1 MRPSPPLLLLA
12 FLHFALLSTTNAAD
26 GNGTGTGT
34 GDLLR
39 GDAMALLALKAAL
52 GCRPGALRSWSAANA
67 GSVCSW
73 TGVRCGAA
81 GRVVAVDIANMNVST
96 AAAPVS
102 VRVPPGLTA
111 LETLSLA
118 GNAIVGAVTIA
129 SPLPALRHVNVSGNQ
144 LSGGLDDDGWDLASL
159 PALEVLDAYDNNFSS
174 PLPLGVAGLPRLRY
188 LDLGG
193 NYFTGEIPA
202 AYGAM
207 PAVEYLSLN
216 GNNLQGRIPP
226 ELGNL
231 TTLRELY
238 LGYYNVFD
246 GGIPPAL
253 GRLRGLTVLDVSNCG
268 LTGRVPAELGAL
280 ASLDTLFLHTNQL
293 SGAIPPELGNLTS
306 LTALDLSNNAL
317 TGEVPRSLA
326 SLTSLRLLNLFL
338 NRLHGPVPDFIAAL
352 PRLETVQLFMNNL
365 TGRVPGGL
373 GATAPLRLV
382 DLSSN
387 RLTGVIPE
395 TLCASGQLHTAILMN
410 NFLFG
415 PIPGSLGSCTSLTRV
430 RLGQNYLN
438 GSIPA
443 GLLYLPRI
451 ALLELHNNLLSGAV
465 PSNPSAASSSSQ
477 LAQLNLSNN
486 LLSGPLPSTL
496 ANLTALQTL
505 LASNNRIG
513 GAVPPEL
520 GELRRLVKLDLSG
533 NQLSGPIPGAAV
545 AQCGELTYLD
555 LSRNNLSSAI
565 PEAIAGI
572 RVLNYLNLSRNAL
585 EDAIPAAIG
594 AMSSLTAAD
603 FSYNDLSG
611 ELPDTGQLGYLN
623 ATAFAGNPRLC
634 GPVVSR
640 PCSYTAAATG
650 VSGGVAGGVTTTT
663 TRRGGGELKLVLA
676 LGLLACSVAFAAAAV
691 VRARSFRADGEGN
704 NRWRFTAFHKVDFGV
719 AEVIECMK
727 DGNVVGRGGAGVVYA
742 GRTRSG
748 GAIAVKRLQG
758 GGGGGGGDRGFK
770 AEVRT
775 LGSIRH
781 RNIVRLLAFCTNR
794 DANVLV
800 YEYMGGGSLGEVLHG
815 HGKGK
820 QRGGAPSFLA
830 WERRYR
836 IALEAAR
843 GLCYLH
849 HDCTP
854 MIVHRD
860 VKSNNIL
867 LGDNLEA
874 RVADFGL
881 AKFLRGSGAAT
892 DECMS
897 AVAGS
902 YGYIAP
908 EYAYTLRVDEKSDVY
923 SYGVVLLELITGRR
937 PVGPDFG
944 EGVDIVQWAKR
955 VTAGRREAVPGIL
968 DRRLVVGGGAPAD
981 EVAHLFFVA
990 MLCVQDNSVE
1000 RPTMREVVQMLAD
1013 EFPRHASSA
1022 SAQTSPSTTS
1032 TSSSAAPAPVG
1043 GEERSF
1049 SPDDGGGKELPPP
1062 ANSCYKLF
1070 PDLLA

>member
-1 MRPSPPLLLLA
+1 MRPHPLVLLLL
-12 FLHFALLSTTNAAD
+12 LHLVLLSTNGGASANGNA
-26 GNGTGTGT
+26 
-34 GDLLR
+34 LR
-39 GDAMALLALKAAL
+39 GDAMALLSLKAAL
-52 GCRPGALRSWSAANA
+52 NCRPHALRSWSAGNA
-67 GSVCSW
+67 ESVCAW
-73 TGVRCGAA
+73 TGVRCAG

-96 AAAPVS
+96 GAPVS
-102 VRVPPGLTA
+102 AAVTGLDA
-111 LETLSLA
+111 LESLSLA
-118 GNAIVGAVTIA
+118 GNAIVGAVTAA
-129 SPLPALRHVNVSGNQ
+129 SLPALRHVNVSGNQ
-144 LSGGLDDDGWDLASL
+144 LGGGLDGWDFPSL
-159 PALEVLDAYDNNFSS
+159 PSLEVLDAYDNNFTA
-174 PLPLGVAGLPRLRY
+174 PLPAGVTALPRLRY

-193 NYFTGEIPA
+193 NYFSGEIPP

-207 PAVEYLSLN
+207 PALEYLSLN
-216 GNNLQGRIPP
+216 GNNLQGAIPP

-231 TTLRELY
+231 TSLRELY

-246 GGIPPAL
+246 GGVPAAL
-253 GRLRGLTVLDVSNCG
+253 GRLRNLTVLDVSNCG
-268 LTGRVPAELGAL
+268 LTGGIPPELGAL

-293 SGAIPPELGNLTS
+293 SGPIPPELGNLTS

-326 SLTSLRLLNLFL
+326 SLASLRLLNLFL
-338 NRLHGPVPDFIAAL
+338 NRLHGPVPDFLAAL

-365 TGRVPGGL
+365 TGRVPAGL
-373 GATAPLRLV
+373 GAGAALRLV

-395 TLCASGQLHTAILMN
+395 TLCASGELRTAILMN

-415 PIPGSLGSCTSLTRV
+415 PIPASLGSCTSLTRV

-443 GLLYLPRI
+443 GLLYLPRLN
-451 ALLELHNNLLSGAV
+451 LLELQNNLLSGEV
-465 PSNPSAASSSSQ
+465 PANPSPSAAAGSQ

-486 LLSGPLPSTL
+486 LLSGPLPATL

-505 LASNNRIG
+505 LVSNNRLS
-513 GAVPPEL
+513 GAVPPEV

-533 NQLSGPIPGAAV
+533 NALSGPIPEAV
-545 AQCGELTYLD
+545 GRCAELTYLD
-555 LSRNNLSSAI
+555 LSKNNLSGAI

-611 ELPDTGQLGYLN
+611 QLPDTGQLGYLN

-634 GPVVSR
+634 GAMLNR
-640 PCSYTAAATG
+640 PCDYS
-650 VSGGVAGGVTTTT
+650 AGGVPSAAGTA
-663 TRRGGGELKLVLA
+663 RRAGAGDLKLVLA
-676 LGLLACSVAFAAAAV
+676 LGLLACSVVFAVAAV
-691 VRARSFRADGEGN
+691 WRARSFRVGGGGPGGGGA
-704 NRWRFTAFHKVDFGV
+704 WRFTAFHKVDFGI

-758 GGGGGGGDRGFK
+758 GGGAAGGRHDHGFR
-770 AEVRT
+770 AEIRT

-781 RNIVRLLAFCTNR
+781 RNIVRLLAFCTNAE
-794 DANVLV
+794 ANVLV

-815 HGKGK
+815 KG
-820 QRGGAPSFLA
+820 GGFLG
-830 WERRYR
+830 WDRRYR
-836 IALEAAR
+836 IAVEAAR

-867 LGDNLEA
+867 LGDDLEA
-874 RVADFGL
+874 HVADFGL
-881 AKFLRGSGAAT
+881 AKFLRSGGGGGAT
-892 DECMS
+892 SECMS

-908 EYAYTLRVDEKSDVY
+908 EYAYTLKVDEKSDVY
-923 SYGVVLLELITGRR
+923 SFGVVLLELITGRR
-937 PVGPDFG
+937 PVGDFG

-955 VTAGRREAVPGIL
+955 TTDGRRENVPGIV
-968 DRRLVVGGGAPAD
+968 DRRLGAAPVD
-981 EVAHLFFVA
+981 EVAHLFFVS
-990 MLCVQDNSVE
+990 MLCVQENSVE
-1000 RPTMREVVQMLAD
+1000 RPTMREVVQMLS
-1013 EFPRHASSA
+1013 EFPRHASS
-1022 SAQTSPSTTS
+1022 QTSPSTS
-1032 TSSSAAPAPVG
+1032 SSSSAAAA
-1043 GEERSF
+1043 GEERS
-1049 SPDDGGGKELPPP
+1049 PGKEP
-1062 ANSCYKLF
+1062 NCYKLF

>member
-1 MRPSPPLLLLA
+1 MRAPPPLLLLLL
-12 FLHFALLSTTNAAD
+12 LHFALLPAD
-26 GNGTGTGT
+26 AVAGGNG
-34 GDLLR
+34 GDLR
-39 GDAMALLALKAAL
+39 GDAVALLALKAAL
-52 GCRPGALRSWSAANA
+52 NCRPQALRSWAAGNA
-67 GSVCSW
+67 GAVCAW
-73 TGVRCGAA
+73 TGVRCAG
-81 GRVVAVDIANMNVST
+81 GRVVAVDLANMNVSSGE
-96 AAAPVS
+96 AVS
-102 VRVPPGLTA
+102 ARVAGLDA
-111 LETLSLA
+111 LESLSLA
-118 GNAIVGAVTIA
+118 GNGIAGAVSA
-129 SPLPALRHVNVSGNQ
+129 SALPALRHVNVSGNQ
-144 LSGGLDDDGWDLASL
+144 LGGGLDGWDFASL
-159 PALEVLDAYDNNFSS
+159 PALEVFDAYDNNFSA
-174 PLPLGVAGLPRLRY
+174 PLPLGVAALPRLRY

-202 AYGAM
+202 AYGGM

-246 GGIPPAL
+246 GGVPPEL
-253 GRLRGLTVLDVSNCG
+253 GRLRSLTVLDVSNCG
-268 LTGRVPAELGAL
+268 LTGGIPAELGAL
-280 ASLDTLFLHTNQL
+280 SSLDTLFLHTNQL
-293 SGAIPPELGNLTS
+293 SGPIPPELGNLTS

-326 SLTSLRLLNLFL
+326 SLTSLKLLNLFL
-338 NRLHGPVPDFIAAL
+338 NRLHGPVPEFIAAL

-365 TGRVPGGL
+365 TGRIPAGL
-373 GATAPLRLV
+373 GANAALRLV

-395 TLCASGQLHTAILMN
+395 TLCASSELHTAILMN

-415 PIPGSLGSCTSLTRV
+415 PIPGSLGSCASLTRV

-443 GLLYLPRI
+443 GLLYLPRLN
-451 ALLELHNNLLSGAV
+451 LLELQNNLLSGAV
-465 PSNPSAASSSSQ
+465 PPNPSPSASSSQ

-496 ANLTALQTL
+496 ANLTSLQTL
-505 LASNNRIG
+505 LASNNRLAG
-513 GAVPPEL
+513 GVPPEV
-520 GELRRLVKLDLSG
+520 GALRRLVKLDLSG
-533 NQLSGPIPGAAV
+533 NELSGPVPAAV
-545 AQCGELTYLD
+545 GQCGELTYLD
-555 LSRNNLSSAI
+555 LSRNNLSGPI

-594 AMSSLTAAD
+594 AMGSLTAAD

-611 ELPDTGQLGYLN
+611 QLPDTGQLGYLN
-623 ATAFAGNPRLC
+623 ATAFAGNPGLC
-634 GPVVSR
+634 GAVLGR
-640 PCSYTAAATG
+640 PCNYTTG
-650 VSGGVAGGVTTTT
+650 GAGGGSAASASAGG
-663 TRRGGGELKLVLA
+663 TRRAGAGELKLVLA
-676 LGLLACSVAFAAAAV
+676 LGLLACSVVFAAAAV
-691 VRARSFRADGEGN
+691 LRARSFRAGEGGGE
-704 NRWRFTAFHKVDFGV
+704 WRFTAFHKVDFGI

-727 DGNVVGRGGAGVVYA
+727 EGNVVGRGGAGTVYL

-748 GAIAVKRLQG
+748 GAIAVKRLQAR
-758 GGGGGGGDRGFK
+758 GGGGDDRGFR

-781 RNIVRLLAFCTNR
+781 RNIVRLLAFCSNR

-800 YEYMGGGSLGEVLHG
+800 YEYMGGGSLGEALHG
-815 HGKGK
+815 RQQH
-820 QRGGAPSFLA
+820 QPRGGAALCWA
-830 WERRYR
+830 RRRR
-836 IALEAAR
+836 IALESAR

-849 HDCTP
+849 HDCAP

-867 LGDNLEA
+867 LAGSGDGDGDGEGEA

-881 AKFLRGSGAAT
+881 AKFLRPGAGGGAAT
-892 DECMS
+892 SECMS

-923 SYGVVLLELITGRR
+923 SFGVVLLELVTGRR
-937 PVGPDFG
+937 PVGGFG
-944 EGVDIVQWAKR
+944 EGVDIVQWAR
-955 VTAGRREAVPGIL
+955 RATGGRREAVPGVA
-968 DRRLVVGGGAPAD
+968 DRRLLAAGDAPAD

-1000 RPTMREVVQMLAD
+1000 RPTMREVVQMLS
-1013 EFPRHASSA
+1013 ELPPQASP
-1022 SAQTSPSTTS
+1022 SPSTTTSPGGEESSS
-1032 TSSSAAPAPVG
+1032 TSS
-1043 GEERSF
+1043 
-1049 SPDDGGGKELPPP
+1049 PDGKDGPP
-1062 ANSCYKLF
+1062 ANCYKLF
-1070 PDLLA
+1070 VPDLLA

>member
-1 MRPSPPLLLLA
+1 
-12 FLHFALLSTTNAAD
+12 
-26 GNGTGTGT
+26 
-34 GDLLR
+34 
-39 GDAMALLALKAAL
+39 
-52 GCRPGALRSWSAANA
+52 
-67 GSVCSW
+67 V
-73 TGVRCGAA
+73 
-81 GRVVAVDIANMNVST
+81 
-96 AAAPVS
+96 
-102 VRVPPGLTA
+102 
-111 LETLSLA
+111 
-118 GNAIVGAVTIA
+118 
-129 SPLPALRHVNVSGNQ
+129 
-144 LSGGLDDDGWDLASL
+144 
-159 PALEVLDAYDNNFSS
+159 
-174 PLPLGVAGLPRLRY
+174 
-188 LDLGG
+188 
-193 NYFTGEIPA
+193 
-202 AYGAM
+202 
-207 PAVEYLSLN
+207 
-216 GNNLQGRIPP
+216 
-226 ELGNL
+226 
-231 TTLRELY
+231 
-238 LGYYNVFD
+238 
-246 GGIPPAL
+246 
-253 GRLRGLTVLDVSNCG
+253 
-268 LTGRVPAELGAL
+268 
-280 ASLDTLFLHTNQL
+280 
-293 SGAIPPELGNLTS
+293 
-306 LTALDLSNNAL
+306 DLSNNAL

-338 NRLHGPVPDFIAAL
+338 NWLHGPVPDFIAAL

-365 TGRVPGGL
+365 TGRVPAGL
-373 GATAPLRLV
+373 GASAPLRIV

-395 TLCASGQLHTAILMN
+395 TLCASGQLHKAILMN

-443 GLLYLPRI
+443 GLLYLPRLS
-451 ALLELHNNLLSGAV
+451 LLELHNNLLSGAV
-465 PSNPSAASSSSQ
+465 PSNPSASASSSSQ

-513 GAVPPEL
+513 GSVPAEL

-533 NQLSGPIPGAAV
+533 NELSGPIPGAAV
-545 AQCGELTYLD
+545 GQCGELTYLD
-555 LSRNNLSSAI
+555 LSRNNLSGAI

-611 ELPDTGQLGYLN
+611 QLPDTGQLAYLN

-640 PCSYTAAATG
+640 PCNNYTE
-650 VSGGVAGGVTTTT
+650 GVTTTT
-663 TRRGGGELKLVLA
+663 ARRGGELKLVLA
-676 LGLLACSVAFAAAAV
+676 LGLLACSVVFAAAAV
-691 VRARSFRADGEGN
+691 LRARSFRVDGGGGGEG
-704 NRWRFTAFHKVDFGV
+704 RWRFTAFHKVDFGV

-748 GAIAVKRLQG
+748 GAIAVKRLQAQG
-758 GGGGGGGDRGFK
+758 GAGDDRGFK

-815 HGKGK
+815 NGKK
-820 QRGGAPSFLA
+820 RGASLA

-849 HDCTP
+849 HDRTP

-860 VKSNNIL
+860 IKSNNIL
-867 LGDNLEA
+867 
-874 RVADFGL
+874 R
-881 AKFLRGSGAAT
+881 RSGAGAT

-908 EYAYTLRVDEKSDVY
+908 GTYHLRPF
-923 SYGVVLLELITGRR
+923 LLI
-937 PVGPDFG
+937 
-944 EGVDIVQWAKR
+944 
-955 VTAGRREAVPGIL
+955 
-968 DRRLVVGGGAPAD
+968 
-981 EVAHLFFVA
+981 
-990 MLCVQDNSVE
+990 N
-1000 RPTMREVVQMLAD
+1000 
-1013 EFPRHASSA
+1013 
-1022 SAQTSPSTTS
+1022 QT
-1032 TSSSAAPAPVG
+1032 V
-1043 GEERSF
+1043 RI
-1049 SPDDGGGKELPPP
+1049 
-1062 ANSCYKLF
+1062 
-1070 PDLLA
+1070 

>member
-1 MRPSPPLLLLA
+1 MRASTPFLLLLL
-12 FLHFALLSTTNAAD
+12 LHFALLSENAVAG
-26 GNGTGTGT
+26 GNGGG
-34 GDLLR
+34 GDLR
-39 GDAMALLALKAAL
+39 GDAAALLALKAAL
-52 GCRPGALRSWSAANA
+52 NCRPRALPSWAAGNA
-67 GSVCSW
+67 GAVCAW
-73 TGVRCGAA
+73 TGVRCAG
-81 GRVVAVDIANMNVST
+81 GRVVAIDVANMNVSSS
-96 AAAPVS
+96 APVS
-102 VRVPPGLTA
+102 VRVTGELDA
-111 LETLSLA
+111 LESLSLA
-118 GNAIVGAVTIA
+118 GNGIVGAVAA
-129 SPLPALRHVNVSGNQ
+129 SSLRALRHVNVSGNQ
-144 LSGGLDDDGWDLASL
+144 LGGGLDGWDFASL
-159 PALEVLDAYDNNFSS
+159 PSLEVFDAYDNNFSA
-174 PLPLGVAGLPRLRY
+174 PLPLGVASLPRLRY

-202 AYGAM
+202 AYGGM

-246 GGIPPAL
+246 GGVPPEL
-253 GRLRGLTVLDVSNCG
+253 GRLRNLTVLDVSNCG
-268 LTGRVPAELGAL
+268 LTGRVPAELGTL
-280 ASLDTLFLHTNQL
+280 SSLDTLFLHTNQL
-293 SGAIPPELGNLTS
+293 TGPIPPELGNLTS

-326 SLTSLRLLNLFL
+326 SLTSLKLLNLFL
-338 NRLHGPVPDFIAAL
+338 NRLHGPVPEFIAAL

-365 TGRVPGGL
+365 TGRVPAGL
-373 GATAPLRLV
+373 GATSALRLV

-395 TLCASGQLHTAILMN
+395 TLCASGELHTAILMN

-415 PIPGSLGSCTSLTRV
+415 PIPGALGSCASLTRV

-443 GLLYLPRI
+443 GLLYLPRLN
-451 ALLELHNNLLSGAV
+451 LLELQNNLLSGAV
-465 PSNPSAASSSSQ
+465 PSNPSPGASSSQ

-486 LLSGPLPSTL
+486 LLSGPLPTTL

-505 LASNNRIG
+505 LVSSNRLG
-513 GAVPPEL
+513 GAVPPEV

-533 NQLSGPIPGAAV
+533 NALSGPIPAAV
-545 AQCGELTYLD
+545 GQCGELTYLD
-555 LSRNNLSSAI
+555 LSRNSLSGPI
-565 PEAIAGI
+565 PGAIAGI

-603 FSYNDLSG
+603 FSYNNLVG
-611 ELPDTGQLGYLN
+611 RLPDTGQLGYLN
-623 ATAFAGNPRLC
+623 ATAFAGNPGLC
-634 GPVVSR
+634 GPVLSR
-640 PCSYTAAATG
+640 PCNYTG
-650 VSGGVAGGVTTTT
+650 VGGGGGGAASSPSAGR
-663 TRRGGGELKLVLA
+663 TRRSGSGELKLVLA
-676 LGLLACSVAFAAAAV
+676 LGLLACSVVFAAAAV
-691 VRARSFRADGEGN
+691 LRARSFRGGDEGGGS
-704 NRWRFTAFHKVDFGV
+704 WRFTAFHKVDFGI

-748 GAIAVKRLQG
+748 GAIAVKRLQKSGHGHHGTNANAG
-758 GGGGGGGDRGFK
+758 GDDDRGFR

-775 LGSIRH
+775 LGKIRH
-781 RNIVRLLAFCTNR
+781 KNIVKLWCCCTHK
-794 DANVLV
+794 DCKVLV

-815 HGKGK
+815 K
-820 QRGGAPSFLA
+820 GGAHLC

-867 LGDNLEA
+867 LGGGGIEA

-881 AKFLRGSGAAT
+881 AKFLRGSGGGAT
-892 DECMS
+892 SECMS

-937 PVGPDFG
+937 PVGDFG

-955 VTAGRREAVPGIL
+955 ATGGRREAVPGIA
-968 DRRLVVGGGAPAD
+968 DRRLGGSGAGAGAPPAD
-981 EVAHLFFVA
+981 EVAHLFFVS
-990 MLCVQDNSVE
+990 MLCVQENSVE
-1000 RPTMREVVQMLAD
+1000 RPTMREVVQMLS
-1013 EFPRHASSA
+1013 EFPRHASS
-1022 SAQTSPSTTS
+1022 SPS
-1032 TSSSAAPAPVG
+1032 TSSSTSAAPPG
-1043 GEERSF
+1043 GEESS
-1049 SPDDGGGKELPPP
+1049 SPDDGKAPP
-1062 ANSCYKLF
+1062 ANCYKLF
-1070 PDLLA
+1070 VPDLLA

>member
-1 MRPSPPLLLLA
+1 MRAPPPLLLLLL
-12 FLHFALLSTTNAAD
+12 LHFALLPADAIAA
-26 GNGTGTGT
+26 GNGGG
-34 GDLLR
+34 GGSDLR
-39 GDAMALLALKAAL
+39 GDAAALLALKAAL
-52 GCRPGALRSWSAANA
+52 NCRPRALRSWAAGNA
-67 GSVCSW
+67 GFVCAW
-73 TGVRCGAA
+73 TGVRCAG
-81 GRVVAVDIANMNVST
+81 GRVAAVDLANMNVSSG
-96 AAAPVS
+96 APV
-102 VRVPPGLTA
+102 VARVAGLDA
-111 LETLSLA
+111 LESLSLA
-118 GNAIVGAVTIA
+118 GNAIVGAVSA
-129 SPLPALRHVNVSGNQ
+129 SSLPALRHVNVSGNQ
-144 LSGGLDDDGWDLASL
+144 LGSGLDGWDFASL
-159 PALEVLDAYDNNFSS
+159 PALEVFDAYDNNFSA
-174 PLPLGVAGLPRLRY
+174 PLPLGVAALPRLRY

-202 AYGAM
+202 AYGRM

-246 GGIPPAL
+246 GGVPPEL

-268 LTGRVPAELGAL
+268 LTGGIPPELGAL
-280 ASLDTLFLHTNQL
+280 SSLDTLFLHTNQL
-293 SGAIPPELGNLTS
+293 SGPIPPELGNLTS

-317 TGEVPRSLA
+317 TGEE
-326 SLTSLRLLNLFL
+326 
-338 NRLHGPVPDFIAAL
+338 FIAAL

-365 TGRVPGGL
+365 TGRVPAGL
-373 GATAPLRLV
+373 GANAALRLV

-395 TLCASGQLHTAILMN
+395 TLCASGELHTAILMN

-415 PIPGSLGSCTSLTRV
+415 PIPGSLGSCASLTRV

-443 GLLYLPRI
+443 GLLYLPRLN
-451 ALLELHNNLLSGAV
+451 LLELQNNLLSGEV
-465 PSNPSAASSSSQ
+465 PSNPSPSAASSQ

-486 LLSGPLPSTL
+486 LLTGPLPSTL

-505 LASNNRIG
+505 LASNNRLA
-513 GAVPPEL
+513 GAVPPEV
-520 GELRRLVKLDLSG
+520 GALRRLVKLDLSG
-533 NQLSGPIPGAAV
+533 NELSGPVPAAV
-545 AQCGELTYLD
+545 GQCGELTYLD
-555 LSRNNLSSAI
+555 LSRNNLSGAI

-594 AMSSLTAAD
+594 EMGSLTAAD

-611 ELPDTGQLGYLN
+611 QLPDTGQLGYLN
-623 ATAFAGNPRLC
+623 ATTFAGNPGLC
-634 GPVVSR
+634 SAVLGR
-640 PCSYTAAATG
+640 PCNYTTGGSAASA
-650 VSGGVAGGVTTTT
+650 SAGA
-663 TRRGGGELKLVLA
+663 TRRAGAGELKLVLA
-676 LGLLACSVAFAAAAV
+676 LGLLACSVVFAAAAV
-691 VRARSFRADGEGN
+691 LRARSFRAGDGGGGA
-704 NRWRFTAFHKVDFGV
+704 WRFTAFHKVDFGI

-727 DGNVVGRGGAGVVYA
+727 EGNVVGRGGAGTVYL

-748 GAIAVKRLQG
+748 GAIAVKRLQARAG
-758 GGGGGGGDRGFK
+758 GSGDDRGFR

-781 RNIVRLLAFCTNR
+781 RNIVRLLAFCSNR

-800 YEYMGGGSLGEVLHG
+800 YEYMGGGSLGEALHG
-815 HGKGK
+815 RQQQQQQH
-820 QRGGAPSFLA
+820 QRGGGGAALCWA
-830 WERRYR
+830 RRRR

-849 HDCTP
+849 HDCAP

-867 LGDNLEA
+867 LAGGDSDGDGEA

-881 AKFLRGSGAAT
+881 AKFLRPGGAT
-892 DECMS
+892 SECMS

-923 SYGVVLLELITGRR
+923 SYGVVLLELVTGRR
-937 PVGPDFG
+937 PVGGFG
-944 EGVDIVQWAKR
+944 EGVDIVQWAR
-955 VTAGRREAVPGIL
+955 RATGGGRREAVRAVA
-968 DRRLVVGGGAPAD
+968 DRRLAGDAPAD

-990 MLCVQDNSVE
+990 MLCVQENSVE
-1000 RPTMREVVQMLAD
+1000 RPTMREVVQMLSELPPQAL
-1013 EFPRHASSA
+1013 
-1022 SAQTSPSTTS
+1022 PSTS
-1032 TSSSAAPAPVG
+1032 TSSASSPKPPAPA
-1043 GEERSF
+1043 GEESSSS
-1049 SPDDGGGKELPPP
+1049 SPDGQPADKLLQAVRPGPAGLNNKTTHQAMHCRLEL
-1062 ANSCYKLF
+1062 ASVLQYWR
-1070 PDLLA
+1070 